1 MVWDSPLCMSFPS
14 LFAFSIDKEVWVA
27 NIWDPLAERDRGGW
41 NPCFTRAFNDWEVE
55 KTERFLERIH
65 GKKVLGDVEDMV
77 FWIKTKSGKFLVKS
91 LYFALE
97 AGCPFLFPSTCIW
110 NVWVQPMISFFV
122 WEAMWSKTLTLDLVQ
137 KK

>member
-1 MVWDSPLCMSFPS
+1 MVWDSSLCMSFPS
-14 LFAFSIDKEVWVA
+14 LFAFSIDKEVQVA
-27 NIWDPLAERDRGGW
+27 NIWDPLAERDWGGW
-41 NPCFTRAFNDWEVE
+41 NPCFTRVFNDWEVE

-97 AGCPFLFPSTCIW
+97 AGCPSLFPSTCIW

>member
-27 NIWDPLAERDRGGW
+27 NIWDPWLRGIGGLESM
-41 NPCFTRAFNDWEVE
+41 FYKSFNDWEVE

-77 FWIKTKSGKFLVKS
+77 FWIKTKSGKFFGQVS
-91 LYFALE
+91 LPCSRSRL
-97 AGCPFLFPSTCIW
+97 PFFVSFYCIW
-110 NVWVQPMISFFV
+110 NVWVS
-122 WEAMWSKTLTLDLVQ
+122 LRLVSLCG
-137 KK
+137 KLCGAKP

>member
-1 MVWDSPLCMSFPS
+1 MSFPS

-41 NPCFTRAFNDWEVE
+41 NPCFTRVFNDWEVE

-97 AGCPFLFPSTCIW
+97 AGCPSLFPSTCIW